1 MRRAAANSPMNVDVV
16 AHAAGAEIRPVPTRV
31 AVAVL
36 AGFAA
41 AAAARMVMS
50 LLPDGDAAPRIAVAA
65 AWPDAPANV
74 VPAAAHS
81 AHYLTGILAAVATEL
96 LLVAVDGVRT
106 TEVLVLGWVSA
117 ARLTA
122 SAAVAIAVA
131 AVFAGAVLPRVG
143 PERLPRYEER
153 AGGIRRDT
161 TVAALVYGVALALVT
176 PALYLLLPV

>member
-1 MRRAAANSPMNVDVV
+1 MNVDAV
-16 AHAAGAEIRPVPTRV
+16 AHAAGAEIRPVPTRI

-41 AAAARMVMS
+41 AAVARMVMS
-50 LLPDGDAAPRIAVAA
+50 LLPEGDVAPRVAVSA
-65 AWPDAPANV
+65 AWPDAPPNV

-81 AHYLTGILAAVATEL
+81 AHYLTGIFAAVAVEL
-96 LLVAVDGVRT
+96 LLVAVEGVRA

-117 ARLTA
+117 ARLAA

-131 AVFAGAVLPRVG
+131 ALFAGAVLPRVG
-143 PERLPRYEER
+143 PGRLPRFEER
-153 AGGIRRDT
+153 VGGVRRDA
-161 TVAALVYGVALALVT
+161 TVAALVYGAVLAVVT